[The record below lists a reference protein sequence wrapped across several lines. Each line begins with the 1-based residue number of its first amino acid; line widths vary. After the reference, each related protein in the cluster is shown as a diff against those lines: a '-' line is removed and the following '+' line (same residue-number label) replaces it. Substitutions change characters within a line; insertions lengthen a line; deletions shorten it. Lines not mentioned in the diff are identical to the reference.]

1 MFARFAGFD
10 STGSLIFLYQ
20 TRQDLQHEYLQFQAQ
35 REPSFSGH
43 RFLRRQAL
51 VHGQPHVPK
60 PSIFRI
66 AAGLAMVPAVADGIQ
81 APLRSGRQV
90 EVAMLHADVAGGLGS
105 AGTAMPHGGHGDAIV
120 RGAAR
125 ATLADAG
132 IAAGLAMVP
141 AVADGTQ
148 APLCSERQVGVAML
162 HAKVAAAVAVATAV
176 RAPDAGHAHVGFG
189 FAQAGVPGN
198 DTGIL
203 AVSQRARP
211 VATADATAV
220 ATADTS
226 VFADVL
232 FIGHVHGVHQ
242 CRRWHIIPFQNQTN
256 GHQTNVRH
264 RAPRRPSAADQ
275 INVTTFR
282 RWSVGRR
289 RNGKVHCS
297 IPFLQGRSPW

>member
-60 PSIFRI
+60 PSIFR
-66 AAGLAMVPAVADGIQ
+66 
-81 APLRSGRQV
+81 
-90 EVAMLHADVAGGLGS
+90 
-105 AGTAMPHGGHGDAIV
+105 
-120 RGAAR
+120 
-125 ATLADAG
+125 